1 MQKKESEAL
10 GVEEYEAFELVAR
23 ELHAHFASERKNFA
37 VRVPLN
43 LVSYLFNGI
52 LQKSQFSKIQLENA
66 VLELGF
72 SVEARTLRRYISG
85 HSRMTWGT
93 FQQLVLWARSQ
104 EWISAWMCRDLILRA
119 QVCEAAQLSAREL
132 LNKRKRLFSPSG
144 IRREQA
150 IDCFYAN
157 LSILDLERGEKAMKQ
172 VRRHDQVRELA
183 RSLGLNTPDDF

>member
-1 MQKKESEAL
+1 MKKNRIEAL

-23 ELHAHFASERKNFA
+23 ELHAHFASGRKNFA

-43 LVSYLFNGI
+43 LVSYLFTGI
-52 LQKSQFSKIQLENA
+52 LQKSQFSKIQLEDA
-66 VLELGF
+66 VLELEF

-85 HSRMTWGT
+85 HTRMAWRT
-93 FQQLVLWARSQ
+93 FQRLVFWARTQ

-132 LNKRKRLFSPSG
+132 LNERKRLFPPSG

-150 IDCFYAN
+150 IDRFYAN
-157 LSILDLERGEKAMKQ
+157 LSTLDLEREEEAMKQ
-172 VRRHDQVRELA
+172 VRRHDEVRELA
-183 RSLGLNTPDDF
+183 RSLGLSISDGF